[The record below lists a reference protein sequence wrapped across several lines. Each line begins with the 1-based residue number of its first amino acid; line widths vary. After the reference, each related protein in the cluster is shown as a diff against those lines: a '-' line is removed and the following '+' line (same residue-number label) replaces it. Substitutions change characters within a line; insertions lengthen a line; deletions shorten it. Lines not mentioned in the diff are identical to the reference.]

1 VPGPDE
7 AWDEVGADVSR
18 GPDNDNARHDGPLP
32 TGPNA
37 FHVLTCQGRLS
48 SLQISEETDLTN
60 PLIKQVA
67 HTCIFARDLDA
78 VEAFYRDVLGVAPKF
93 DFKRGEDRIGFY
105 LDFGNRT
112 FVEVFRKGESRFEE
126 SNQINH
132 ICFET
137 DDIDAF
143 MTHAKAKGVSVT
155 DKKLGV
161 DHTWQC
167 WLADPSGVKIEI
179 FQYTKDSMQF
189 GPSGVVC
196 QVDW

>member
-1 VPGPDE
+1 MID
-7 AWDEVGADVSR
+7 
-18 GPDNDNARHDGPLP
+18 PLP
-32 TGPNA
+32 SGPKA
-37 FHVLTCQGRLS
+37 LHVLTCQGKLS
-48 SLQISEETDLTN
+48 SLQIPEETDVTS

-112 FVEVFRKGESRFEE
+112 FVEVFRKGESRFEDT
-126 SNQINH
+126 NQINH

-143 MTHAKAKGVSVT
+143 MTHARSKGVTVT

-179 FQYTKDSMQF
+179 FQYTRDSMQF
-189 GPSGVVC
+189 GASGVVC

>member
-1 VPGPDE
+1 MTSALV
-7 AWDEVGADVSR
+7 
-18 GPDNDNARHDGPLP
+18 
-32 TGPNA
+32 
-37 FHVLTCQGRLS
+37 
-48 SLQISEETDLTN
+48 
-60 PLIKQVA
+60 KQVA

-78 VEAFYRDVLGVAPKF
+78 VEKFYRDVTGISPKF
-93 DFKRGEDRIGFY
+93 DFKRGDDRIGFY

-112 FVEVFRKGESRFEE
+112 FVEVFLKGESRFEE

-132 ICFET
+132 LCFET

-143 MTHAKAKGVSVT
+143 MANARAHGVAVT

-167 WLADPSGVKIEI
+167 WLADPSGVKLEI
-179 FQYTKDSMQF
+179 FQYTEDSMQF
-189 GPSGVVC
+189 APDGVEC

>member
-1 VPGPDE
+1 TTMRAIIVLLLSGR
-7 AWDEVGADVSR
+7 EVR
-18 GPDNDNARHDGPLP
+18 P
-32 TGPNA
+32 
-37 FHVLTCQGRLS
+37 VLTCQCELS
-48 SLQISEETDLTN
+48 SSQIPEEKPVTK
-60 PLIKQVA
+60 PLVKQVA

-78 VEAFYRDVLGVAPKF
+78 VETFYRDVLGVAPKF

-112 FVEVFRKGESRFEE
+112 FVEVFKKGESRFED

-137 DDIDAF
+137 DDIEAF
-143 MTHAKAKGVSVT
+143 MTNAEAKGVSVT
-155 DKKLGV
+155 PKKLGV

-189 GPSGVVC
+189 GPDGVVC

>member
-1 VPGPDE
+1 MRAILTPPAGL
-7 AWDEVGADVSR
+7 DV
-18 GPDNDNARHDGPLP
+18 LP
-32 TGPNA
+32 
-37 FHVLTCQGRLS
+37 VLTCQRELS
-48 SLQISEETDLTN
+48 SSRVPEEKALTK
-60 PLIKQVA
+60 PLVKQVA

-78 VEAFYRDVLGVAPKF
+78 VETFYRDAMGAAPKF
-93 DFKRGEDRIGFY
+93 DFKRGDERIGFY

-112 FVEVFRKGESRFEE
+112 FVEVFKKGESRFEE

-137 DDIDAF
+137 DDIDGF
-143 MTHAKAKGVSVT
+143 MANARAKGLAVT

-179 FQYTKDSMQF
+179 FQYTPDSRQF
-189 GPSGVVC
+189 GPDGAVC

>member
-1 VPGPDE
+1 MPK
-7 AWDEVGADVSR
+7 
-18 GPDNDNARHDGPLP
+18 PL
-32 TGPNA
+32 
-37 FHVLTCQGRLS
+37 V
-48 SLQISEETDLTN
+48 
-60 PLIKQVA
+60 KQVA

-78 VEAFYRDVLGVAPKF
+78 VEAFYRDVIGVARKF
-93 DFKRGEDRIGFY
+93 DFKRGDDRIGFY

-112 FVEVFRKGESRFEE
+112 FVEVFLKGESRF
-126 SNQINH
+126 SDADQINH

-143 MTHAKAKGVSVT
+143 MTHARAKGVAVT

-167 WLADPSGVKIEI
+167 WLADPSGVKLEI
-179 FQYTKDSMQF
+179 FQYTEKSLQF
-189 GPSGVVC
+189 AAGGADC

>member
-1 VPGPDE
+1 MSKALV
-7 AWDEVGADVSR
+7 R
-18 GPDNDNARHDGPLP
+18 
-32 TGPNA
+32 
-37 FHVLTCQGRLS
+37 
-48 SLQISEETDLTN
+48 
-60 PLIKQVA
+60 QVA

-78 VEAFYRDVLGVAPKF
+78 VEAFYRDVTGVTPKF

-112 FVEVFRKGESRFEE
+112 FVEVFRKGESRFSEAD
-126 SNQINH
+126 QINH

-137 DDIDAF
+137 DDIDGFIAN
-143 MTHAKAKGVSVT
+143 ARAKGVTVT

-167 WLADPSGVKIEI
+167 WLADPSGVKLEI
-179 FQYTKDSMQF
+179 FQYTADSMQF
-189 GPSGVVC
+189 GPEGVDC

>member
-1 VPGPDE
+1 M
-7 AWDEVGADVSR
+7 
-18 GPDNDNARHDGPLP
+18 
-32 TGPNA
+32 TK
-37 FHVLTCQGRLS
+37 
-48 SLQISEETDLTN
+48 
-60 PLIKQVA
+60 PLITQVA
-67 HTCIFARDLDA
+67 HTCIFARDLSA

-93 DFKRGEDRIGFY
+93 HFKRGETHIGFY

-112 FVEVFRKGESRFEE
+112 FVEVFLKGESRFED

-137 DDIDAF
+137 QDIDAF
-143 MTHAKAKGVSVT
+143 MAHARSKGVTVT

-161 DHTWQC
+161 DNTWQC

-179 FQYTKDSMQF
+179 FQYTADSFQF
-189 GPSGVVC
+189 GPGGVDC